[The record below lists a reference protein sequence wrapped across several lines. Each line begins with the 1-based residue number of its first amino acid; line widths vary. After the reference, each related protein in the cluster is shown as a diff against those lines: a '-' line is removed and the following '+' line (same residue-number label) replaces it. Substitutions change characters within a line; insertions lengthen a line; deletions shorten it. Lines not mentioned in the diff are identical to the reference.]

1 MRLVINTV
9 HVRLTE
15 GADDGFLGFSPLS
28 TGRNQR
34 KDVNRL
40 NFIGK
45 QQKSSTDLRPNLEL
59 VLLSSSHPASL
70 CRRVGQYD
78 GEM

>member
-9 HVRLTE
+9 HVSPTE

-45 QQKSSTDLRPNLEL
+45 QQKSSTDLRPEL

>member
-9 HVRLTE
+9 HVSLTE

-45 QQKSSTDLRPNLEL
+45 QQKSSTDLRPEL